1 MANYEIISQ
10 QPVHPSKV
18 LSHIEQKVEE
28 KELTYRE
35 EKILEYLK
43 DSNKLS
49 LEEFNTAFE
58 ELKALGIPRLE
69 DSHLI
74 KILEILP
81 RNGVELRSIV
91 SHGGVVVVD
100 DVVTQ
105 ILDIVKKYQ

>member
-1 MANYEIISQ
+1 MANYEIISKEL
-10 QPVHPSKV
+10 VHPSKV
-18 LSHIEQKVEE
+18 LNHIEQKVEE

-43 DSNKLS
+43 ESNKLS

-58 ELKALGIPRLE
+58 ELKALEIPRLE

>member
-28 KELTYRE
+28 KELKYRE

-58 ELKALGIPRLE
+58 ELKALEIPRLE

>member
-10 QPVHPSKV
+10 KPVHPSV
-18 LSHIEQKVEE
+18 ILEQVEKKVEE

-49 LEEFNTAFE
+49 LEDFNKAFD
-58 ELKALGIPRLE
+58 ELKSLEIPRLE

-81 RNGVELRSIV
+81 QNGVELRSIV
-91 SHGGVVVVD
+91 SHGGVVIVD
-100 DVVTQ
+100 DVVSQ
-105 ILDIVKKYQ
+105 ILDVVKKYH